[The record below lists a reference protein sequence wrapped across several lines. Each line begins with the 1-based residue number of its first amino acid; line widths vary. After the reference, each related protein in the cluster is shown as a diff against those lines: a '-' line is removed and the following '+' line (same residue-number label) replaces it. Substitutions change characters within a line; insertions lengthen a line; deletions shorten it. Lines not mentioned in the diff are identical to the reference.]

1 MFAAMLLPQRF
12 TTALALFFGTAT
24 LALSQPILADGVVA
38 VVGNEII
45 LQSDV
50 SIMKETLKRE
60 GQDRSE
66 CEVLNELIL
75 EKLLVHHAA
84 IDSVVVD
91 DAEIDDNISRRLEQ
105 LIAQIGSE
113 RRLTEYY
120 KKSVIEIKE
129 EMRPL
134 MRNQLT
140 AQRMQSTITENVKVT
155 PVEVENVIKALPLDS
170 LPLIG
175 TEVELAQIIINPKVS
190 EKAQQ
195 EAIDRL
201 EQLRTRILNGSS
213 FATMAILYSE
223 DPGSNRNGGEYKGIK
238 RGQFVTE
245 FDAVS
250 YNLEVGEISKPFK
263 TEFGYHIVQLQ
274 AKRGEELDLRHIL
287 VKPKLEQ
294 KDLDIAQGRLDSI
307 RSAIKA
313 GTLSFEAAADRYSED
328 EETKLNGGI
337 MLNPNTMDV
346 TFNLDQLDRGIF
358 YAIQNLEVDELS
370 EASLVRDPQGKEYFR
385 LIHLRN
391 KIDPHRANLKQDLAL
406 LKQYVENQRR
416 QQTMDAWVSRKK
428 AETAL
433 KVNGSYAD
441 CAGI

>member
-1 MFAAMLLPQRF
+1 MLLPQRF

-24 LALSQPILADGVVA
+24 IALAQPVLADGVVA

-120 KKSVIEIKE
+120 KKSVVEIKE

-155 PVEVENVIKALPLDS
+155 PVEVENVIKGLPLDS

-190 EKAQQ
+190 AKSEQ
-195 EAIDRL
+195 EAIERL
-201 EQLRTRILNGSS
+201 DQLRTRILNGSS

-307 RSAIKA
+307 RTAIKA
-313 GTLSFEAAADRYSED
+313 GTLSFESAAERFSED

-358 YAIQNLEVDELS
+358 YAIQNLEVNDLS

-416 QQTMDAWVSRKK
+416 QQTMDAWVARKK

>member
-1 MFAAMLLPQRF
+1 MLLPQRF

-24 LALSQPILADGVVA
+24 LALAQPVLADGVVA

-120 KKSVIEIKE
+120 KKSVVEIKE

-155 PVEVENVIKALPLDS
+155 PVEVENVIKAMPLDS

-190 EKAQQ
+190 AKSEQ
-195 EAIDRL
+195 EAIERL
-201 EQLRTRILNGSS
+201 DQLRTRILNGSS

-307 RSAIKA
+307 RTAIKA
-313 GTLSFEAAADRYSED
+313 GNLSFESAAERFSED

-416 QQTMDAWVSRKK
+416 QQTMDAWVARKK

-433 KVNGSYAD
+433 KVNGSYSE

>member
-1 MFAAMLLPQRF
+1 MFAAMHLPQRF
-12 TTALALFFGTAT
+12 STALALFFGTAT
-24 LALSQPILADGVVA
+24 LALAQPILADGVVA
-38 VVGNEII
+38 VVGNEVI

-66 CEVLNELIL
+66 CDVLNELIL

-120 KKSVIEIKE
+120 KKSVVEIKE

-140 AQRMQSTITENVKVT
+140 AQRMQSTITENIKVT
-155 PVEVENVIKALPLDS
+155 PVEVENAIKALPLDS

-190 EKAQQ
+190 TKSEQ
-195 EAIDRL
+195 EAIERL
-201 EQLRTRILNGSS
+201 DQLRTRILNGSS

-307 RSAIKA
+307 RTAIKA
-313 GTLSFEAAADRYSED
+313 GTLSFEAAAERFSED

-346 TFNLDQLDRGIF
+346 AFNLDQLDRGIF
-358 YAIQNLEVDELS
+358 YAIQNLNVDDLS

-416 QQTMDAWVSRKK
+416 QQTMDAWVARKK
-428 AETAL
+428 AETAF
-433 KVNGSYAD
+433 KVHDAYSE
-441 CAGI
+441 CTGI

>member
-1 MFAAMLLPQRF
+1 MLLPQRF

-24 LALSQPILADGVVA
+24 IALAQPVLADGVVA

-120 KKSVIEIKE
+120 KKSVVEIKE

-155 PVEVENVIKALPLDS
+155 PVEVENVIKGLPLDS

-190 EKAQQ
+190 AKSEQ
-195 EAIDRL
+195 EAIERL
-201 EQLRTRILNGSS
+201 DQLRARILNGSS

-307 RSAIKA
+307 RTAIKA
-313 GTLSFEAAADRYSED
+313 GTLSFESAAERFSED

-358 YAIQNLEVDELS
+358 YAIQNLEVNDLS

-416 QQTMDAWVSRKK
+416 QQTMDAWVARKK

>member
-1 MFAAMLLPQRF
+1 MLLPQRF

-24 LALSQPILADGVVA
+24 LALAQPVLADGVVA

-120 KKSVIEIKE
+120 KKSVVEIKE

-155 PVEVENVIKALPLDS
+155 PVEVENAIKGLPLDS

-190 EKAQQ
+190 AKSEQ
-195 EAIDRL
+195 EAIERL
-201 EQLRTRILNGSS
+201 DQLRTRILNGSS

-307 RSAIKA
+307 RTAIKA
-313 GTLSFEAAADRYSED
+313 GTLSFESAAERFSED

-358 YAIQNLEVDELS
+358 YAIQNLEVNDLS

-391 KIDPHRANLKQDLAL
+391 KIDPHRANLKQDLTL

-416 QQTMDAWVSRKK
+416 QQTMDAWVARKK

>member
-1 MFAAMLLPQRF
+1 MLLPTRF

-24 LALSQPILADGVVA
+24 LAFAQPVLADGVVA
-38 VVGNEII
+38 IVGNEII

-155 PVEVENVIKALPLDS
+155 PVEVENVIKGLPLDS

-175 TEVELAQIIINPKVS
+175 TEVELAQILINPKVS
-190 EKAQQ
+190 AKSEQ
-195 EAIDRL
+195 EAIERL
-201 EQLRTRILNGSS
+201 DQLRTRILNGSS

-307 RSAIKA
+307 RNAING
-313 GTLSFEAAADRYSED
+313 GTLTFAAAAERFSED

-337 MLNPNTMDV
+337 MLNPNTMDI

-358 YAIQNLEVDELS
+358 YAIQNLEVDDLS
-370 EASLVRDPQGKEYFR
+370 EASLVRDQQGKEYFR

-416 QQTMDAWVSRKK
+416 QETMDTWVARKK
-428 AETAL
+428 SETAL
-433 KVNGSYAD
+433 KVNGPLAD

>member
-1 MFAAMLLPQRF
+1 MPTPLRSLIFVLTL
-12 TTALALFFGTAT
+12 TFGTAWS
-24 LALSQPILADGVVA
+24 AFAQPLLADGVVA
-38 VVGNEII
+38 VVGNELI

-50 SIMKETLKRE
+50 SIMRETLKRE

-66 CEVLNELIL
+66 CEVLEELIL
-75 EKLLVHHAA
+75 EKLLIHHAA
-84 IDSVVVD
+84 IDSVVVPD
-91 DAEIDDNISRRLEQ
+91 GEIDDNISRRIEQ
-105 LIAQIGSE
+105 LVAQIGSE
-113 RRLTEYY
+113 RKLTEYY
-120 KKSVIEIKE
+120 KKSIIEIKE

-134 MRNQLT
+134 MKNQLT
-140 AQRMQSTITENVKVT
+140 AQRMQGTVTENVKVT
-155 PVEVENVIKALPLDS
+155 PVEVEQEIRKLPLDS

-175 TEVELAQIIINPKVS
+175 TEVELAQIILNPKVS
-190 EKAQQ
+190 EKAEK
-195 EAIDRL
+195 EAMDRL

-238 RGQFVTE
+238 RGQFVKE

-250 YNLEVGEISKPFK
+250 YNLAVGEISKPFR

-294 KDLDIAQGRLDSI
+294 KDLDAAQERLDSI
-307 RSAIKA
+307 RKA
-313 GTLSFEAAADRYSED
+313 VVNGTLTFEAAAQQFSDD
-328 EETKLNGGI
+328 EETKLNAGV

-346 TFNLDQLDRGIF
+346 KFSLDQLDRGVF
-358 YAIQNLEVDELS
+358 YAIQNLAVGSIS
-370 EASLVRDPQGKEYFR
+370 EPTLVRDQQGKEFFR
-385 LIHLRN
+385 IIELRA
-391 KIDPHRANLKQDLAL
+391 KVDPHRANLVQDLAL
-406 LKQYVENQRR
+406 LKNYVENKRR
-416 QQTMDAWVSRKK
+416 QEVLEAWVARKK

-433 KVNGSYAD
+433 RVNGIYQD

>member
-1 MFAAMLLPQRF
+1 MLLPQRF

-24 LALSQPILADGVVA
+24 IALAQPVLADGVLA

-120 KKSVIEIKE
+120 KKSVVEIKE

-155 PVEVENVIKALPLDS
+155 PVEVENVIKGLPLDS

-190 EKAQQ
+190 AKSEQ
-195 EAIDRL
+195 EAIERL
-201 EQLRTRILNGSS
+201 DQLRTRILNGSS

-250 YNLEVGEISKPFK
+250 YNLELGEISKPFK

-307 RSAIKA
+307 RTAIKA
-313 GTLSFEAAADRYSED
+313 GTLSFESAAERFSED

-416 QQTMDAWVSRKK
+416 QQTMDAWVARKK

>member
-1 MFAAMLLPQRF
+1 MLLPQRF

-24 LALSQPILADGVVA
+24 IALAQPVLADGVVA

-66 CEVLNELIL
+66 CEVLNVLIL

-120 KKSVIEIKE
+120 KKSVVEIKE

-155 PVEVENVIKALPLDS
+155 PVEVENVIKGLPLDS

-190 EKAQQ
+190 AKSEQ
-195 EAIDRL
+195 EAIERL
-201 EQLRTRILNGSS
+201 DQLRTRILNGSS

-250 YNLEVGEISKPFK
+250 YNLELGEISKPFK

-307 RSAIKA
+307 RTAIKA
-313 GTLSFEAAADRYSED
+313 GTLSFESAAERFSED

-416 QQTMDAWVSRKK
+416 QQALDAWVGRKK

-441 CAGI
+441 CTGI

>member
-1 MFAAMLLPQRF
+1 MFAAMLLPQRL

-24 LALSQPILADGVVA
+24 IALAQPVLADGVVA
-38 VVGNEII
+38 VVGTEII
-45 LQSDV
+45 LRSDV

-60 GQDRSE
+60 GQDRSD

-91 DAEIDDNISRRLEQ
+91 DAEVDDNISRRLEQ

-120 KKSVIEIKE
+120 NKSIIEIKE

-155 PVEVENVIKALPLDS
+155 PVEVENAIKALPLDS

-190 EKAQQ
+190 EKAEQ
-195 EAIDRL
+195 EAIERL

-238 RGQFVTE
+238 RGQFVKE

-294 KDLDIAQGRLDSI
+294 KDLDAAQSRLDSI
-307 RSAIKA
+307 RGAIVA
-313 GTLSFEAAADRYSED
+313 GTITFETAAERFSED

-358 YAIQNLEVDELS
+358 YAIQNLKVDELS
-370 EASLVRDPQGKEYFR
+370 EAALVRDAQGKEYFR
-385 LIHLRN
+385 VLHLRN

-416 QQTMDAWVSRKK
+416 QQTMDAWVARKK

-433 KVNGSYAD
+433 RVNGELAD

>member
-1 MFAAMLLPQRF
+1 MFAAMLLPQRL

-24 LALSQPILADGVVA
+24 IALAQPVLADGVVA
-38 VVGNEII
+38 VVGTEII
-45 LQSDV
+45 LRSDV

-60 GQDRSE
+60 GQDRSD

-91 DAEIDDNISRRLEQ
+91 DAEVDDNISRRLEQ

-120 KKSVIEIKE
+120 NKSIIEIKE

-155 PVEVENVIKALPLDS
+155 PVEVENAIKALPLDS

-190 EKAQQ
+190 EKAEQ
-195 EAIDRL
+195 EAIERL

-238 RGQFVTE
+238 RGQFVKE

-294 KDLDIAQGRLDSI
+294 KDLDAAQSRLDSI
-307 RSAIKA
+307 RGAIVA
-313 GTLSFEAAADRYSED
+313 GTLTFETAAERFSED

-358 YAIQNLEVDELS
+358 YAIQNI
-370 EASLVRDPQGKEYFR
+370 VRDAQGKEYFR
-385 LIHLRN
+385 VLHLRN

-416 QQTMDAWVSRKK
+416 QQTMDAWVARKK

-433 KVNGSYAD
+433 RVNGELAD

>member
-1 MFAAMLLPQRF
+1 MLLPQRF

-24 LALSQPILADGVVA
+24 IALAQPVLADGVVA

-120 KKSVIEIKE
+120 KKSVVEIKE

-155 PVEVENVIKALPLDS
+155 PVEVENVIKGLPLDS

-190 EKAQQ
+190 AKSEQ
-195 EAIDRL
+195 EAIERL
-201 EQLRTRILNGSS
+201 DQLRTRILNGSS

-250 YNLEVGEISKPFK
+250 YNLELGEISKPFK

-307 RSAIKA
+307 RTAIKA
-313 GTLSFEAAADRYSED
+313 GTLSFESAAERFSED

-416 QQTMDAWVSRKK
+416 QQALDAWVGRKK

-441 CAGI
+441 CTGI

>member
-24 LALSQPILADGVVA
+24 LALAQPVLADGVVA

-91 DAEIDDNISRRLEQ
+91 DAEVDDNIARRLEQ

-120 KKSVIEIKE
+120 KKSVVEIKE

-190 EKAQQ
+190 EKAEQ

-307 RSAIKA
+307 RTAIKA
-313 GTLSFEAAADRYSED
+313 GTLSFEAAAERFSED

-346 TFNLDQLDRGIF
+346 AFNLDQLDRGIF
-358 YAIQNLEVDELS
+358 YAIQNLEVNELS

-385 LIHLRN
+385 LLHLRN

-416 QQTMDAWVSRKK
+416 QQTMDAWVARKK

>member
-307 RSAIKA
+307 RTAIKA
-313 GTLSFEAAADRYSED
+313 GTLSFEAAAERFSED

-358 YAIQNLEVDELS
+358 YAIQNLEVNDLS

-416 QQTMDAWVSRKK
+416 QQTMDAWVARKK

>member
-1 MFAAMLLPQRF
+1 MPTPFRSLIFVLTLTLGTAWS
-12 TTALALFFGTAT
+12 ALA
-24 LALSQPILADGVVA
+24 QPLLADGVVA
-38 VVGNEII
+38 VVGNELI

-50 SIMKETLKRE
+50 SIMRETLKRE

-66 CEVLNELIL
+66 CEVLEELIL
-75 EKLLVHHAA
+75 EKLLIHHAA
-84 IDSVVVD
+84 IDSVVVPD
-91 DAEIDDNISRRLEQ
+91 GEIDDNISRRIEQ
-105 LIAQIGSE
+105 LVAQIGSE
-113 RRLTEYY
+113 RKLTEYY
-120 KKSVIEIKE
+120 KKSIIEIKE

-134 MRNQLT
+134 MKNQLT
-140 AQRMQSTITENVKVT
+140 AQRMQGTVTENVKVT
-155 PVEVENVIKALPLDS
+155 PVEVEQEIRKLPLDS

-175 TEVELAQIIINPKVS
+175 TEVELAQIILNPKVS
-190 EKAQQ
+190 EKAEK
-195 EAIDRL
+195 EAMDRL

-238 RGQFVTE
+238 RGQFVKE

-250 YNLEVGEISKPFK
+250 YNLAVGEISKPFR

-294 KDLDIAQGRLDSI
+294 KDLDAAQERLDSI
-307 RSAIKA
+307 RTAVVN
-313 GTLSFEAAADRYSED
+313 GTLTFEAAAQQFSDD
-328 EETKLNGGI
+328 EETKLNAGV

-346 TFNLDQLDRGIF
+346 KFSLDQLDRGVF
-358 YAIQNLEVDELS
+358 YAIQNLAVGSIS
-370 EASLVRDPQGKEYFR
+370 EPTLVRDQQGKEFFR
-385 LIHLRN
+385 IIELRA
-391 KIDPHRANLKQDLAL
+391 KVDPHRANLVQDLAL
-406 LKQYVENQRR
+406 LKNYVENKRR
-416 QQTMDAWVSRKK
+416 QEVLEAWVARKK

-433 KVNGSYAD
+433 RVNGIYQD

>member
-1 MFAAMLLPQRF
+1 MLLPQRF
-12 TTALALFFGTAT
+12 TTALTLFFGTAT
-24 LALSQPILADGVVA
+24 IALAQPVLADGVVA

-66 CEVLNELIL
+66 CDVLNELIL

-120 KKSVIEIKE
+120 KKSVVEIKE

-155 PVEVENVIKALPLDS
+155 PVEVENVIKAMPLDS

-190 EKAQQ
+190 AKSEQ
-195 EAIDRL
+195 EAIERL
-201 EQLRTRILNGSS
+201 DQLRTRILNGSS

-307 RSAIKA
+307 RTAIKA
-313 GTLSFEAAADRYSED
+313 GTLSFESAAERFSED

-358 YAIQNLEVDELS
+358 YAIQNLEMDDLS

-416 QQTMDAWVSRKK
+416 QQTMDAWVARKK

>member
-1 MFAAMLLPQRF
+1 MLLPQRF

-24 LALSQPILADGVVA
+24 IALAQPVLADGVVA

-120 KKSVIEIKE
+120 KKSVVEIKE

-155 PVEVENVIKALPLDS
+155 PVEVENVIKGLPLDS

-190 EKAQQ
+190 EKSEQ
-195 EAIDRL
+195 EAIERL
-201 EQLRTRILNGSS
+201 DQLRTRILNGSS

-307 RSAIKA
+307 RTAIKA
-313 GTLSFEAAADRYSED
+313 GTLSFEAAAERFSED

-416 QQTMDAWVSRKK
+416 QQTMDAWVARKK

>member
-1 MFAAMLLPQRF
+1 MLLPQRF

-24 LALSQPILADGVVA
+24 LALAQPVLADGVVA

-91 DAEIDDNISRRLEQ
+91 DAEVDDNIARRLEQ

-120 KKSVIEIKE
+120 KKSVVEIKE

-190 EKAQQ
+190 EKAEQ

-307 RSAIKA
+307 RTAIKA
-313 GTLSFEAAADRYSED
+313 GTLSFEAAAERFSED

-346 TFNLDQLDRGIF
+346 AFNLDQLDRGIF
-358 YAIQNLEVDELS
+358 YAIQNLEVNELS

-416 QQTMDAWVSRKK
+416 QQTMDAWVARKK

>member
-1 MFAAMLLPQRF
+1 MLLPQRF

-24 LALSQPILADGVVA
+24 IALAQPVLADGVVA

-45 LQSDV
+45 LQFDV

-120 KKSVIEIKE
+120 KKSVVEIKE

-155 PVEVENVIKALPLDS
+155 PVEVENVIRGLPLDS

-190 EKAQQ
+190 AKSEQ
-195 EAIDRL
+195 EAIERL
-201 EQLRTRILNGSS
+201 DQLRTRILNGSS

-307 RSAIKA
+307 RTAIKA
-313 GTLSFEAAADRYSED
+313 GTLSFEAAADRFSED

-416 QQTMDAWVSRKK
+416 QQTMDAWVARKK

>member
-1 MFAAMLLPQRF
+1 MLLPQRF

-24 LALSQPILADGVVA
+24 IALAQPVLADGVVA

-84 IDSVVVD
+84 IDSVVVE

-120 KKSVIEIKE
+120 KKSVVEIKE

-155 PVEVENVIKALPLDS
+155 PVEVENVIKGLPLDS

-190 EKAQQ
+190 AKSEQ
-195 EAIDRL
+195 EAIERL
-201 EQLRTRILNGSS
+201 DQLRTRILNGSS

-307 RSAIKA
+307 RTAIKT
-313 GTLSFEAAADRYSED
+313 GTLSFESAAERFSED

-358 YAIQNLEVDELS
+358 YAIQNLEVNDLS

-416 QQTMDAWVSRKK
+416 QQTMDAWVARKK

-433 KVNGSYAD
+433 KVNGSYVD

>member
-1 MFAAMLLPQRF
+1 MLLPQRF

-24 LALSQPILADGVVA
+24 LALAQPVLADGVVA

-120 KKSVIEIKE
+120 KKSVVEIKE

-155 PVEVENVIKALPLDS
+155 PVEVENVIKAMPLDS

-190 EKAQQ
+190 AKSEQ
-195 EAIDRL
+195 EAIERL
-201 EQLRTRILNGSS
+201 DQLRTRILNGSS

-307 RSAIKA
+307 RTAIKA
-313 GTLSFEAAADRYSED
+313 GTLSFEAAAERFSED

-358 YAIQNLEVDELS
+358 YAIQNLEVNELS

-416 QQTMDAWVSRKK
+416 QQTMDAWVARKK

-433 KVNGSYAD
+433 KVNGSYVD
-441 CAGI
+441 CTGI

>member
-1 MFAAMLLPQRF
+1 MLLPTRF

-24 LALSQPILADGVVA
+24 LAFAQPVLADGVVA
-38 VVGNEII
+38 IVGNEII

-155 PVEVENVIKALPLDS
+155 PVEVENEIKGLPLDS
-170 LPLIG
+170 LPLI
-175 TEVELAQIIINPKVS
+175 
-190 EKAQQ
+190 
-195 EAIDRL
+195 
-201 EQLRTRILNGSS
+201 
-213 FATMAILYSE
+213 
-223 DPGSNRNGGEYKGIK
+223 
-238 RGQFVTE
+238 
-245 FDAVS
+245 
-250 YNLEVGEISKPFK
+250 
-263 TEFGYHIVQLQ
+263 
-274 AKRGEELDLRHIL
+274 
-287 VKPKLEQ
+287 
-294 KDLDIAQGRLDSI
+294 
-307 RSAIKA
+307 
-313 GTLSFEAAADRYSED
+313 
-328 EETKLNGGI
+328 
-337 MLNPNTMDV
+337 
-346 TFNLDQLDRGIF
+346 
-358 YAIQNLEVDELS
+358 
-370 EASLVRDPQGKEYFR
+370 
-385 LIHLRN
+385 
-391 KIDPHRANLKQDLAL
+391 
-406 LKQYVENQRR
+406 
-416 QQTMDAWVSRKK
+416 
-428 AETAL
+428 
-433 KVNGSYAD
+433 
-441 CAGI
+441 

>member
-1 MFAAMLLPQRF
+1 MLLPQRF

-24 LALSQPILADGVVA
+24 LALAQPVLADGVVA

-120 KKSVIEIKE
+120 KKSVVEIKE

-155 PVEVENVIKALPLDS
+155 PVEVENVIKGLPLDS

-190 EKAQQ
+190 AKSEQ
-195 EAIDRL
+195 EAIERL
-201 EQLRTRILNGSS
+201 DQLRTRILNGSS

-307 RSAIKA
+307 RTAIKA
-313 GTLSFEAAADRYSED
+313 GTLSFESAAERFSED

-358 YAIQNLEVDELS
+358 YAIQNLEVNDLS

-416 QQTMDAWVSRKK
+416 QQTMDARVARKK

-433 KVNGSYAD
+433 KVNGSYSE

>member
-1 MFAAMLLPQRF
+1 MLLPQRL

-24 LALSQPILADGVVA
+24 IALAQPVLADGVVA
-38 VVGNEII
+38 VVGTEII
-45 LQSDV
+45 LRSDV

-60 GQDRSE
+60 GQDRSD

-91 DAEIDDNISRRLEQ
+91 DAEVDDNISRRLEQ

-120 KKSVIEIKE
+120 NKSIIEIKE

-155 PVEVENVIKALPLDS
+155 PVEVENAIKALPLDS

-190 EKAQQ
+190 EKAEQ
-195 EAIDRL
+195 EAIERL

-238 RGQFVTE
+238 RGQFVKE

-294 KDLDIAQGRLDSI
+294 KDLDAAQSRLDSI
-307 RSAIKA
+307 RGAIVA
-313 GTLSFEAAADRYSED
+313 GTLTFETAAERFSED

-358 YAIQNLEVDELS
+358 YAIQNLKVDELS
-370 EASLVRDPQGKEYFR
+370 EAALVRDAQGKEYFR
-385 LIHLRN
+385 VLHLRN

-416 QQTMDAWVSRKK
+416 QQTMDAWVARKK

-433 KVNGSYAD
+433 RVNGELAD

>member
-1 MFAAMLLPQRF
+1 MLLPQRF

-24 LALSQPILADGVVA
+24 LALAQPVLADGVVA

-84 IDSVVVD
+84 IDSVVVE

-120 KKSVIEIKE
+120 KKSVVEIKE

-155 PVEVENVIKALPLDS
+155 PVEVENVIKGLPLDS

-190 EKAQQ
+190 AKSEQ
-195 EAIDRL
+195 EAIERL
-201 EQLRTRILNGSS
+201 DQLRTRILNGSS

-307 RSAIKA
+307 RTAIKT
-313 GTLSFEAAADRYSED
+313 GTLSFEAAAERFSED

-358 YAIQNLEVDELS
+358 YAIQNLEVNDLS

-416 QQTMDAWVSRKK
+416 QQTMDAWVARKK

-433 KVNGSYAD
+433 KVNGSYVD

>member
-1 MFAAMLLPQRF
+1 MLLPQRF
-12 TTALALFFGTAT
+12 TTALALFFGTAIIA
-24 LALSQPILADGVVA
+24 LAQPVLADGVVA

-120 KKSVIEIKE
+120 KKSVVEIKE

-155 PVEVENVIKALPLDS
+155 PVEVENVIKGLPLDS

-190 EKAQQ
+190 PKSEQ
-195 EAIDRL
+195 EAIERL
-201 EQLRTRILNGSS
+201 DQLRTRILNGSS

-307 RSAIKA
+307 RTAIKA
-313 GTLSFEAAADRYSED
+313 GTLSFEAAADRFSED

-358 YAIQNLEVDELS
+358 YAIQYLEVDELS

-416 QQTMDAWVSRKK
+416 QQTMDAWVARKK

>member
-24 LALSQPILADGVVA
+24 IALAQPVLADGVVA

-120 KKSVIEIKE
+120 KKSVVEIKE

-155 PVEVENVIKALPLDS
+155 PVEVENVIKGLPLDS

-190 EKAQQ
+190 AKSEQ
-195 EAIDRL
+195 EAIERL
-201 EQLRTRILNGSS
+201 DQLRTRILNGSS

-307 RSAIKA
+307 RTAIKA
-313 GTLSFEAAADRYSED
+313 GTLSFESAAERFSED

-416 QQTMDAWVSRKK
+416 QQTMDAWVARKK

-433 KVNGSYAD
+433 KVNGSYSD

>member
-1 MFAAMLLPQRF
+1 MFLPSRF
-12 TTALALFFGTAT
+12 TTSLALFFGTSI
-24 LALSQPILADGVVA
+24 LALAQPVLADGVVA
-38 VVGNEII
+38 VVGTEII

-60 GQDRSE
+60 GQDRNE
-66 CEVLNELIL
+66 CEVLQELIL

-84 IDSVVVD
+84 IDSVVID
-91 DAEIDDNISRRLEQ
+91 DAEVDDNIARRLEQ

-120 KKSVIEIKE
+120 NKSIIEIKE

-140 AQRMQSTITENVKVT
+140 AQRMQSSITENIKVT
-155 PVEVENVIKALPLDS
+155 PVEVENAIKALPLDS

-190 EKAQQ
+190 DKAEQ

-201 EQLRTRILNGSS
+201 KQLRTRIMNGSS

-238 RGQFVTE
+238 RGQFVKE

-250 YNLEVGEISKPFK
+250 YNLEVGEISEPFK

-294 KDLDIAQGRLDSI
+294 KDLDAAQDRLDSI
-307 RSAIKA
+307 RGAIVA
-313 GTLSFEAAADRYSED
+313 GTLTFEAAAERFSED

-370 EASLVRDPQGKEYFR
+370 EAGLVRDPQGKEYFR

-416 QQTMDAWVSRKK
+416 QQTMDAWVARKK

-433 KVNGSYAD
+433 RVNGELAN

>member
-1 MFAAMLLPQRF
+1 MLLPQRF
-12 TTALALFFGTAT
+12 TTALALFFGTAIIA
-24 LALSQPILADGVVA
+24 LAQPVLADGVVA

-120 KKSVIEIKE
+120 KKSVVEIKE

-155 PVEVENVIKALPLDS
+155 PVEVENVIKGLPLDS

-190 EKAQQ
+190 AKSEQ
-195 EAIDRL
+195 EAIERL
-201 EQLRTRILNGSS
+201 DQLRTRILNGSS

-250 YNLEVGEISKPFK
+250 YNLELGEISKPFK

-307 RSAIKA
+307 RTAIKA
-313 GTLSFEAAADRYSED
+313 GTLSFESAAERFSED

-416 QQTMDAWVSRKK
+416 QQTMDAWVARKK

-441 CAGI
+441 CTGI

>member
-1 MFAAMLLPQRF
+1 MLLPQRF

-24 LALSQPILADGVVA
+24 IALAQPVLADGVVA

-120 KKSVIEIKE
+120 KKSVVEIKE

-155 PVEVENVIKALPLDS
+155 PVEVENVIKGLPLDS

-190 EKAQQ
+190 AKSEQ
-195 EAIDRL
+195 EAIERL
-201 EQLRTRILNGSS
+201 DQLRTRILNGSS

-250 YNLEVGEISKPFK
+250 YNLELGEISKPFK

-294 KDLDIAQGRLDSI
+294 KDLDIAQGRVDSI
-307 RSAIKA
+307 RTAIKA
-313 GTLSFEAAADRYSED
+313 GTLSFEAAAERFSED

-416 QQTMDAWVSRKK
+416 QQALDAWVGRKK

-441 CAGI
+441 CTGI